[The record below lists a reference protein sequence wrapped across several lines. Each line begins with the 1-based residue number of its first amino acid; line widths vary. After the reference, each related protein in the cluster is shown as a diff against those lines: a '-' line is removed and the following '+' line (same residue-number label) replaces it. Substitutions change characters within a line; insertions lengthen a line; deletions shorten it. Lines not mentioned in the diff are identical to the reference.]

1 MRDSNPHSVRNPG
14 LSRMR
19 LPVPPTGRQF
29 RLSDREG
36 NNERISSNSRNYRD
50 GIVRLD
56 ESVSESKEPNNTV
69 LARRVSLDLTPT
81 GFGDRYSAV
90 KLPTHEEQEAE
101 YRQRNSFPPQVP
113 LTGFEP
119 ATS

>member
-29 RLSDREG
+29 RLSGRER
-36 NNERISSNSRNYRD
+36 NNHERISSNSRNYRD
-50 GIVRLD
+50 GIIRLD

-81 GFGDRYSAV
+81 GCGDRRSAV
-90 KLPTHEEQEAE
+90 KLPTHEGREAD
-101 YRQRNSFPPQVP
+101 
-113 LTGFEP
+113 
-119 ATS
+119 